1 MIKTLSF
8 LFPIALLAACAGGN
22 EPRYLISSA
31 PGEKVANLRGRSIEV
46 RLVSLPT
53 YAAASEI
60 VTEGEGGALLA
71 LANAQWADD
80 PARGITGALARGL
93 SERTGA
99 AAAAEPWPLSTGP
112 DARLDVRV
120 DQVYARADGMFEL
133 TGQFAVSSPEG
144 TQREFVKRFEIQTPV
159 DGEGPAATADALAN
173 ALAELSRQV
182 SLSL

>member
-1 MIKTLSF
+1 MIKTLSL
-8 LFPIALLAACAGGN
+8 LFPLAVLAACSGGN

-31 PGEKVANLRGRSIEV
+31 PGEKVASLRARSIEV
-46 RLVSLPT
+46 RLVSLPS

-60 VTEGEGGALLA
+60 VAEGEGGALTA
-71 LANAQWADD
+71 LSNAQWADD

-99 AAAAEPWPLSTGP
+99 AAAAEPWPLSSGP

-120 DQVYARADGMFEL
+120 DQVYARADGIFEL

-144 TQREFVKRFEIQTPV
+144 TQREFVQRFDIQTPV
-159 DGEGPAATADALAN
+159 SGDGPAATATALSA
-173 ALAELSRQV
+173 ALAELTRQI
-182 SLSL
+182 SLAM

>member
-8 LFPIALLAACAGGN
+8 LFPLALLAACAGGN

-46 RLVSLPT
+46 RLVSLPA

-120 DQVYARADGMFEL
+120 DQIYARADGMFEL

-144 TQREFVKRFEIQTPV
+144 TQREFVKRFEIHTPV
-159 DGEGPAATADALAN
+159 DGEGAAATADALAN